1 MNQAAGAIIAFPCQ
15 GEARL
20 RVALRKLELALD
32 DQALAFQEFRLNM
45 ALQGVSIGG
54 LQHSL
59 EAYGGTLDN
68 LAGGLAAAHQLAAEA
83 QRLLS

>member
-1 MNQAAGAIIAFPCQ
+1 
-15 GEARL
+15 
-20 RVALRKLELALD
+20 
-32 DQALAFQEFRLNM
+32 M
-45 ALQGVSIGG
+45 ALLGVSIGG